1 MLFARLLSPVRP
13 QAFLPTQ
20 SMRSTVCPP
29 VESGSSHRRSW
40 VASVWFNNWLGTSW
54 TSHPFEGDGAS
65 AEPKPLSNRQVR
77 DLVEARDAFI
87 GVLADIETPAANE
100 VVKRIRV
107 ARSMRELWHIRP
119 QLFDQ
124 VALQFSQHEAER
136 RLTPLNSRF
145 PVRSS
150 RSSFMPWAAD

>member
-13 QAFLPTQ
+13 PAFLPTQ
-20 SMRSTVCPP
+20 SMRTTVCPP
-29 VESGSSHRRSW
+29 RESEASNRRSW
-40 VASVWFNNWLGTSW
+40 VASVWFNHWLGTSW
-54 TSHPFEGDGAS
+54 TSHPFEGES
-65 AEPKPLSNRQVR
+65 ESSHKPLSNRQVR
-77 DLVEARDAFI
+77 DLIEARDAFI

-124 VALQFSQHEAER
+124 VALTFSQHEAER
-136 RLTPLNSRF
+136 RLAPLNTRF

>member
-1 MLFARLLSPVRP
+1 
-13 QAFLPTQ
+13 
-20 SMRSTVCPP
+20 MRTAVCPP
-29 VESGSSHRRSW
+29 SESAGADRRSW
-40 VASVWFNNWLGTSW
+40 MASVWFNNWLGTSW
-54 TSHPFEGDGAS
+54 TSHPFEADNGLEA
-65 AEPKPLSNRQVR
+65 KPLSSRQAR
-77 DLVEARDAFI
+77 QLVDARDAFI
-87 GVLADIETPAANE
+87 GVLSDIETAAANE

-136 RLTPLNSRF
+136 RLAPLNSRF